1 MSIFKFKSPT
11 GITWPP
17 LVRSGTLLNAYQ
29 SVNNTQWLSS
39 KEIEDNQIRQLNT
52 LLKHCYDNSPFYR
65 MAIDKSGL
73 AGPSVSSLEEFR
85 KIPTLSRLEYQNYFN
100 FIKIDRLPEGFRAN
114 KEPIFTSG
122 TTGVPISVYKTNIDE
137 IWWQALAM
145 RDLEW
150 RQMDPTKTVGA
161 IKLMATSK
169 EKMEQAL
176 RGVQTPAWIPTD
188 LFDSS
193 PAYAVD
199 IRLEPNAQL
208 NWLKHINPNYLISLP
223 SNLDVLSN
231 IVREND
237 LKFSNLE
244 LIQVIGETLLPEV
257 KSNIESAF
265 GVPVRNLY
273 SSNEC
278 GYMASE
284 CPEGH
289 GMHVCSESI
298 IAEVLN
304 DDNEPCG
311 PGETGRL
318 VVTSLS
324 NFVTPFVRYEI
335 LDYVT
340 LADGPCPCGRGLP
353 LWKQIKGRMHP
364 MLYLRNGT
372 RKASTG
378 IMLGLRQIGGVH
390 QFQVIQKS
398 VDHFIANVV
407 PNKEWTA
414 KKGNAIIKCIQD
426 EVESDVRVELCSYN
440 HLDRANGKLKIIV
453 VEGK

>member
-1 MSIFKFKSPT
+1 MSIFKFKSPS

-17 LVRSGTLLNAYQ
+17 LPKSSVLWSAYQ
-29 SVNNTQWLSS
+29 SIDSTQWLSS
-39 KEIEDNQIRQLNT
+39 KEIEDNQIRQINT
-52 LLKHCYDNSPFYR
+52 LLKHCYDNSPYYK

-73 AGPSVSSLEEFR
+73 SGPHVSNLEEFR
-85 KIPTLSRLEYQNYFN
+85 KLPTLSRLDYQNYYS
-100 FIKIDRLPEGFRAN
+100 FIKIKNLPDKFIES
-114 KEPIFTSG
+114 KDPIFTSG
-122 TTGVPISVYKTNIDE
+122 TTGIPVTVYKSNIDE
-137 IWWQALAM
+137 LWWQALAM
-145 RDLEW
+145 RDIEW
-150 RQMDPTKTVGA
+150 RQMDPTKKVGA
-161 IKLMATSK
+161 IKLLATSEDK
-169 EKMEQAL
+169 VKQAL
-176 RGVQTPAWIPTD
+176 RGVQTPSWLPND
-188 LFDSS
+188 LFESS

-208 NWLKHINPNYLISLP
+208 NWLKQINPHYLISLP
-223 SNLDVLSN
+223 SNLDVLSS
-231 IVREND
+231 IVKENNH
-237 LKFSNLE
+237 KFSNLE
-244 LIQVIGETLLPEV
+244 MIQVIGETLSPEV

-284 CPEGH
+284 CPEGY

-298 IAEVLN
+298 LAEVL
-304 DDNEPCG
+304 DDNNRPCG

-318 VVTSLS
+318 VVTSLT
-324 NFVTPFVRYEI
+324 NFVNPFIRYEI
-335 LDYVT
+335 HDYVT
-340 LADGPCPCGRGLP
+340 LADEPCPCGRGLP
-353 LWKQIKGRMHP
+353 LWKHVEGRMHP

-398 VDHFIANVV
+398 TDNFIVNVV
-407 PNKEWTA
+407 PNKEWTND
-414 KKGNAIIKCIQD
+414 KGHAIIKCIQN
-426 EVESDVRVELCSYN
+426 EVESDVHVELRSYK